1 MADWRQIQAR
11 IRKAKLSADPATG
24 LTRIYERTHDG
35 MAAFE
40 LATVLEAAAR
50 NEEALNWYTRAW
62 QRFRRDDWKQKSAE
76 AIERLGGPPPQELP
90 GAEMQ
95 TAAQRANERQYDAAD
110 GGATG
115 AAEPARFAGTAGA
128 ANGEEP
134 AGEGFASESEESADE
149 GAEEQPADGTAAGAA
164 GPGAGTNGEAPHE
177 SIKKRSRR
185 GRRGGRRHRRKRE
198 REAQMKAQGAAA
210 GSGASASAAADATE
224 AGAQPEAA
232 SAPSPEREPRRDRGD
247 RSRERGRDRGGDR
260 DRGERGE
267 RERREAGPPAAGEP
281 FDGVRVG
288 SEFAAQSRAVDPG
301 LASRMA
307 KLEAKLRRLMASPA
321 VSMEEADSAPAG
333 PGVFVL
339 SDEDHTTY
347 YYVENCRTL
356 RIAIAN
362 IARARTMEGS
372 LKEKFADHLGIS
384 ESNVGKYVKEHCV
397 VRWLQ
402 MDEDA
407 SRLAHFAI
415 AVLGPVLNE

>member
-11 IRKAKLSADPATG
+11 IRKAKLSADPVTG

-62 QRFRRDDWKQKSAE
+62 QRFRRADWKQKSAE
-76 AIERLGGPPPQELP
+76 AIARLGGPPPQELP
-90 GAEMQ
+90 GSEPQ
-95 TAAQRANERQYDAAD
+95 TAAQQANERQYDHAD
-110 GGATG
+110 GSPAGAEFAGDGASRNGGDEETAGAEDAAEAEG
-115 AAEPARFAGTAGA
+115 AAEESA
-128 ANGEEP
+128 AAP
-134 AGEGFASESEESADE
+134 AGEAGV
-149 GAEEQPADGTAAGAA
+149 GAAAGAE
-164 GPGAGTNGEAPHE
+164 PRE

-198 REAQMKAQGAAA
+198 REAQMKAQTAPAGAA
-210 GSGASASAAADATE
+210 GSTDAPAAESGATGIPSEAAAPAR
-224 AGAQPEAA
+224 
-232 SAPSPEREPRRDRGD
+232 EREEQRGRGGD
-247 RSRERGRDRGGDR
+247 RERGRERGRDRGR
-260 DRGERGE
+260 E
-267 RERREAGPPAAGEP
+267 RERREAEPQESLP

-288 SEFAAQSRAVDPG
+288 SEFAAQARAVDPG

-307 KLEAKLRRLMASPA
+307 RLESKLRRLMASPA
-321 VSMEEADSAPAG
+321 VTMDEIDQAPAG

-372 LKEKFADHLGIS
+372 LKEKFAEHLGIS

>member
-11 IRKAKLSADPATG
+11 IRKAKLSADPVTG

-62 QRFRRDDWKQKSAE
+62 QRFRRADWKQKSAE
-76 AIERLGGPPPQELP
+76 AIERLGGPAPQELP
-90 GAEMQ
+90 GAEAQ
-95 TAAQRANERQYDAAD
+95 TAAQQANERQYDDAG
-110 GGATG
+110 GGAGPPEFAGEAGVG
-115 AAEPARFAGTAGA
+115 AAR
-128 ANGEEP
+128 NGDEEEP
-134 AGEGFASESEESADE
+134 AGAGFAEESEEGQGGEEEAASASAD
-149 GAEEQPADGTAAGAA
+149 ARAAGAPQ
-164 GPGAGTNGEAPHE
+164 GGEAQRE

-198 REAQMKAQGAAA
+198 REAQMKAQAATAGAGVA
-210 GSGASASAAADATE
+210 GARPEEATE
-224 AGAQPEAA
+224 AVTHPEAA
-232 SAPSPEREPRRDRGD
+232 PPVQRREEPRDRGVE
-247 RSRERGRDRGGDR
+247 RERGRGRDRGGDR
-260 DRGERGE
+260 GDRERP
-267 RERREAGPPAAGEP
+267 RREAEPQESLP

-288 SEFAAQSRAVDPG
+288 SEFAAQARAVDPG

-321 VSMEEADSAPAG
+321 VSMEDIDQAPAG

-372 LKEKFADHLGIS
+372 LKEKFAEHLGIS

>member
-11 IRKAKLSADPATG
+11 IRKAKLSADPVTG

-40 LATVLEAAAR
+40 LATVLEAAER
-50 NEEALNWYTRAW
+50 SEEALNWYTRAW

-76 AIERLGGPPPQELP
+76 AIERLGGPAPQELP
-90 GAEMQ
+90 GAEPLEPVA
-95 TAAQRANERQYDAAD
+95 TTEAERMDS
-110 GGATG
+110 GGESPGEEFAEL
-115 AAEPARFAGTAGA
+115 AEP
-128 ANGEEP
+128 
-134 AGEGFASESEESADE
+134 SEETETGSEAPAAE
-149 GAEEQPADGTAAGAA
+149 GAEAAPADEQPR
-164 GPGAGTNGEAPHE
+164 E

-198 REAQMKAQGAAA
+198 REAQMKVQAASAGAAPQTVEET
-210 GSGASASAAADATE
+210 GEES
-224 AGAQPEAA
+224 QPEAA
-232 SAPSPEREPRRDRGD
+232 APAQEREAQPERRSERERPRN
-247 RSRERGRDRGGDR
+247 RGRDRD
-260 DRGERGE
+260 
-267 RERREAGPPAAGEP
+267 RERARREPEPQEALP

-288 SEFAAQSRAVDPG
+288 SEFAAQARAVDPG

-307 KLEAKLRRLMASPA
+307 KLESKLRRLMASPA
-321 VSMEEADSAPAG
+321 VSMQEIDQAPAG

-339 SDEDHTTY
+339 SDSDHTTY
-347 YYVENCRTL
+347 YYVEACRTL
-356 RIAIAN
+356 RIALAN
-362 IARARTMEGS
+362 ISRARTMEGS
-372 LKEKFADHLGIS
+372 LKEKFAEHLGIS

-402 MDEDA
+402 MDEDS

>member
-11 IRKAKLSADPATG
+11 IRKAKLSADPVTG

-40 LATVLEAAAR
+40 LATVLEAAER

-90 GAEMQ
+90 VAEFASE
-95 TAAQRANERQYDAAD
+95 TAPEE
-110 GGATG
+110 GE
-115 AAEPARFAGTAGA
+115 AAEPGGSEADEQPGFGEPAAEAGGEGEAVGDIEAAADAQPPAEGA
-128 ANGEEP
+128 AR
-134 AGEGFASESEESADE
+134 
-149 GAEEQPADGTAAGAA
+149 
-164 GPGAGTNGEAPHE
+164 E

-198 REAQMKAQGAAA
+198 REAQVRAQA
-210 GSGASASAAADATE
+210 SGQATAKPEAE
-224 AGAQPEAA
+224 AGDAAEA
-232 SAPSPEREPRRDRGD
+232 EREPRG
-247 RSRERGRDRGGDR
+247 RSREERRERERPRERERGRDR
-260 DRGERGE
+260 DRGRE
-267 RERREAGPPAAGEP
+267 REAESQESLP
-281 FDGVRVG
+281 FEGVRVG
-288 SEFAAQSRAVDPG
+288 SEFAAQARTADPG

-307 KLEAKLRRLMASPA
+307 KLESKLRRLMASPV
-321 VSMEEADSAPAG
+321 VSMSDIDQAPAG

-339 SDEDHTTY
+339 SDSDHTTY
-347 YYVENCRTL
+347 YYVEACRTL
-356 RIAIAN
+356 RIALAN
-362 IARARTMEGS
+362 ISRARTMEGS
-372 LKEKFADHLGIS
+372 LKGRFADHLGIS

-397 VRWLQ
+397 ARWLQ

>member
-11 IRKAKLSADPATG
+11 IRKAKLSADPVTG

-95 TAAQRANERQYDAAD
+95 TAAQRANEQQYDDAN
-110 GGATG
+110 GSVGAPERG
-115 AAEPARFAGTAGA
+115 EFAGA
-128 ANGEEP
+128 ANGDEP
-134 AGEGFASESEESADE
+134 AGEGFASESEELADE
-149 GAEEQPADGTAAGAA
+149 GAEQQPTGATAAGGTAGGAA
-164 GPGAGTNGEAPHE
+164 PGGEPRE

-198 REAQMKAQGAAA
+198 REAMAKGQAPAPAAA
-210 GSGASASAAADATE
+210 EPQAEGETQTE
-224 AGAQPEAA
+224 AVAA
-232 SAPSPEREPRRDRGD
+232 SAGAPPVRAREEQQRRFAERD
-247 RSRERGRDRGGDR
+247 RSRERGRDRGGERGGDR
-260 DRGERGE
+260 GGERG
-267 RERREAGPPAAGEP
+267 RREAEPQESLP

-288 SEFAAQSRAVDPG
+288 SEFAAQARAVDPG

-321 VSMEEADSAPAG
+321 VSMEEAESAPAG

-372 LKEKFADHLGIS
+372 LKEKFAEHLGIS
-384 ESNVGKYVKEHCV
+384 ESNVAKYVKEHCV

-415 AVLGPVLNE
+415 AVLGPVLND

>member
-11 IRKAKLSADPATG
+11 IRKAKLSADPVTG

-40 LATVLEAAAR
+40 LATVLETAAR

-90 GAEMQ
+90 GAEAQ
-95 TAAQRANERQYDAAD
+95 TAAQQANERQYGDANGSADSELAGKGEGGEAD
-110 GGATG
+110 G
-115 AAEPARFAGTAGA
+115 EETAGGEPD
-128 ANGEEP
+128 ANNGAE
-134 AGEGFASESEESADE
+134 DE
-149 GAEEQPADGTAAGAA
+149 GAEVELEAQASGEAGAGAA
-164 GPGAGTNGEAPHE
+164 PGTEQPRE

-198 REAQMKAQGAAA
+198 REAQTKAQAAAA
-210 GSGASASAAADATE
+210 GAGPASSGESA
-224 AGAQPEAA
+224 AGAQPEA
-232 SAPSPEREPRRDRGD
+232 SEVTAPAREREEPRDRGD
-247 RSRERGRDRGGDR
+247 RGRERGGRGDRGRDRG
-260 DRGERGE
+260 
-267 RERREAGPPAAGEP
+267 RREPEPPAAGGP

-288 SEFAAQSRAVDPG
+288 SEFAAQARAVDPG

-307 KLEAKLRRLMASPA
+307 KLESKLRRLMASPT
-321 VSMEEADSAPAG
+321 VRMDEIDQAPAG

-339 SDEDHTTY
+339 SDDDATTY

-372 LKEKFADHLGIS
+372 LKEKFAEHLGIS
-384 ESNVGKYVKEHCV
+384 ESTVGKYVKEHCV

-402 MDEDA
+402 MDEDS

>member
-11 IRKAKLSADPATG
+11 IRKAKLSADPVTG

-62 QRFRRDDWKQKSAE
+62 QRFRRADWKQKSAE

-90 GAEMQ
+90 GAEAL
-95 TAAQRANERQYDAAD
+95 TPAQQANELQYDDA
-110 GGATG
+110 GGAP
-115 AAEPARFAGTAGA
+115 AAVMGGEFNPS
-128 ANGEEP
+128 NGDEP
-134 AGEGFASESEESADE
+134 AGEGFAAAAEDAE
-149 GAEEQPADGTAAGAA
+149 GTEDAGEALPAAPAGATSA
-164 GPGAGTNGEAPHE
+164 AAAPGEPRE

-198 REAQMKAQGAAA
+198 REAQMKAQAATAGAGTIGGA
-210 GSGASASAAADATE
+210 GSAEATE
-224 AGAQPEAA
+224 AGAPSA
-232 SAPSPEREPRRDRGD
+232 SAAPVPEREAPREREERG
-247 RSRERGRDRGGDR
+247 RGRERGRDRGGDR
-260 DRGERGE
+260 ERP
-267 RERREAGPPAAGEP
+267 RREAEPQESLP

-288 SEFAAQSRAVDPG
+288 SEFAAQARAVDPG

-307 KLEAKLRRLMASPA
+307 RLESKLRRLMASPA
-321 VSMEEADSAPAG
+321 VTMDEIDQAPAG

-339 SDEDHTTY
+339 SDEDHTTF
-347 YYVENCRTL
+347 YYVEACRTL

-372 LKEKFADHLGIS
+372 LKEKFAEHLGIS
-384 ESNVGKYVKEHCV
+384 ESNVGRYVKEHCV

>member
-11 IRKAKLSADPATG
+11 IRKAKLSADPVTG

-40 LATVLEAAAR
+40 LATVLESAVR

-95 TAAQRANERQYDAAD
+95 TAAQQANEQQYDDA

-115 AAEPARFAGTAGA
+115 APESAEFAAAAGA
-128 ANGEEP
+128 ANGDEP
-134 AGEGFASESEESADE
+134 AGEGLAEAADEAEDE
-149 GAEEQPADGTAAGAA
+149 GAEVELAAQASGQAGAAGAA
-164 GPGAGTNGEAPHE
+164 GSGEAPHE

-210 GSGASASAAADATE
+210 GAGAAGSAAGEGE
-224 AGAQPEAA
+224 AEVPQEVAAPLPAQ
-232 SAPSPEREPRRDRGD
+232 ERGERRERGE
-247 RSRERGRDRGGDR
+247 RERGRDRGDRGR
-260 DRGERGE
+260 DRGGERG
-267 RERREAGPPAAGEP
+267 RREAEPQESLP

-321 VSMEEADSAPAG
+321 VSMEDIDSAPAG

-372 LKEKFADHLGIS
+372 LKEKFAEHLGIS

>member
-11 IRKAKLSADPATG
+11 IRKAKLSADPVTG

-62 QRFRRDDWKQKSAE
+62 QRFRRADWKQKSAE

-90 GAEMQ
+90 GAEALTPAQ
-95 TAAQRANERQYDAAD
+95 QANEQQYEEAGSATAAPSGEFN
-110 GGATG
+110 
-115 AAEPARFAGTAGA
+115 PS
-128 ANGEEP
+128 NGDEP
-134 AGEGFASESEESADE
+134 AGEGFAAA
-149 GAEEQPADGTAAGAA
+149 AEDTEDAGEALPAALAGATSA
-164 GPGAGTNGEAPHE
+164 AAVPGEPRE

-198 REAQMKAQGAAA
+198 REAQMKAQAAAA
-210 GSGASASAAADATE
+210 GTGVAGPGSADATE
-224 AGAQPEAA
+224 PAA
-232 SAPSPEREPRRDRGD
+232 PAESAAVMPEREDLREREERAGG
-247 RSRERGRDRGGDR
+247 RERGRDRG
-260 DRGERGE
+260 DRGERGRE
-267 RERREAGPPAAGEP
+267 RGRREAEPQESLP

-288 SEFAAQSRAVDPG
+288 SEFAAQARAVDPG

-307 KLEAKLRRLMASPA
+307 RLESKLRRLMASPA
-321 VSMEEADSAPAG
+321 VTMDEIDQAPAG

-372 LKEKFADHLGIS
+372 LKEKFAEHLGIS